1 MLLTISALAPLIAL
15 PIIFLVGSRFKHR
28 VGWIVALAFGGSFS
42 GFVNLIPEVQSQG
55 FIIEALPWIQEV
67 QSFFGFRLDGVSLP
81 LALLTTFIGVLV
93 AIYSIAYMEKEHN
106 PMVYNI
112 YILLFITG
120 MLNVFLS
127 IDLIMFYLFWEFML
141 IPSFFLISEWGT
153 GQSTRIAIKY
163 FIITHIGALF
173 LLIGIIIMGINAG
186 TTELARL
193 QTIITDGLLSQE
205 AMLTSTTLMIVG
217 FAVKMA
223 VFPLHIWLPDAHAEA
238 PTPISVLL
246 SGLMVKTGAYG
257 LLRLSLIISPA
268 TMNAISLP
276 MLVVAVVT
284 MIYGGLMALAQH
296 DIKRLLAYSTISQ
309 MGYIAFGFSELSPLG
324 FLGSF
329 FHVIFHGISKSVLFM
344 AAGILMKRTGLRDL
358 RKLTGQGR
366 QLPLTALAF
375 AISAFTLAGIPP
387 LGGFLSE
394 WMIFSGGFSSGQYLV
409 STIAVLQSVI
419 TITYYLLPMAR
430 LFLTKA
436 PPRKLQQSSFLMTL
450 PMLLLTAVNLIL
462 PFFFTPILTFLET
475 TIVSN

>member
-1 MLLTISALAPLIAL
+1 MAL
-15 PIIFLVGSRFKHR
+15 PIIFLLGSRFRHR
-28 VGWIVALAFGGSFS
+28 VGWIVAIAFCGSFS
-42 GFVNLIPEVQSQG
+42 GFASLIPEVQSQG
-55 FIIEALPWIQEV
+55 FIVEALPWIQQV

-81 LALLTTFIGVLV
+81 LALLTTFIGALV

-106 PMVYNI
+106 PMAYNI

-120 MLNVFLS
+120 ILNVFLS

-173 LLIGIIIMGINAG
+173 LLIGIIVMGINAG
-186 TTELARL
+186 TTELTRL
-193 QTIITDGLLSQE
+193 QSIIADGLISQE
-205 AMLTSTTLMIVG
+205 AMLTSTVLMTVG

-257 LLRLSLIISPA
+257 LLRLSLIISPE
-268 TMNAISLP
+268 TMSAISLP
-276 MLVVAVVT
+276 ALIIAVVT

-309 MGYIAFGFSELSPLG
+309 MGYIAFGFSELSLLG
-324 FLGSF
+324 FIGSF

-358 RKLTGQGR
+358 RELAGQGR
-366 QLPLTALAF
+366 QLPFTALAF

-394 WMIFSGGFSSGQYLV
+394 WMIFSGGFSSGQYLL
-409 STIAVLQSVI
+409 STIAVLQSVL
-419 TITYYLLPMAR
+419 TITYYLLPIAR
-430 LFLTKA
+430 LFLNKA
-436 PPRKLQQSSFLMTL
+436 PPITLQKSSILMIL
-450 PMLLLTAVNLIL
+450 PMLLLTALNLIL
-462 PFFFTPILTFLET
+462 PFFFTPLFSFLET
-475 TIVSN
+475 TILPN

>member
-1 MLLTISALAPLIAL
+1 
-15 PIIFLVGSRFKHR
+15 
-28 VGWIVALAFGGSFS
+28 
-42 GFVNLIPEVQSQG
+42 
-55 FIIEALPWIQEV
+55 
-67 QSFFGFRLDGVSLP
+67 
-81 LALLTTFIGVLV
+81 
-93 AIYSIAYMEKEHN
+93 
-106 PMVYNI
+106 
-112 YILLFITG
+112 
-120 MLNVFLS
+120 
-127 IDLIMFYLFWEFML
+127 
-141 IPSFFLISEWGT
+141 
-153 GQSTRIAIKY
+153 
-163 FIITHIGALF
+163 
-173 LLIGIIIMGINAG
+173 
-186 TTELARL
+186 
-193 QTIITDGLLSQE
+193 
-205 AMLTSTTLMIVG
+205 
-217 FAVKMA
+217 MA

-257 LLRLSLIISPA
+257 LLRLSLIITPA

-276 MLVVAVVT
+276 MLIIAVVT

-324 FLGSF
+324 VVGSF

-394 WMIFSGGFSSGQYLV
+394 WMIFSGGFASGEYVL

-430 LFLTKA
+430 LFLNKA
-436 PPRKLQQSSFLMTL
+436 PPIELKQSSFLMTL

-462 PFFFTPILTFLET
+462 PFFFTPVFTFLET
-475 TIVSN
+475 TILSN